1 MSAMNK
7 QDVEEIGFLI
17 KSRYPIIVIET
28 AEEPRVLDLLENA
41 SNLLDQAVYLWSLT
55 RGLRRQTGR
64 DQVAQTN
71 NFEDAL
77 RHIHGSPHNAVYAM
91 LDPHS
96 FLEDP
101 LCLRY
106 LREIALEY
114 TKVPRTLVL
123 VGPRIDLPAE
133 LQRMSTSFR
142 LSLPSAADIRKIFK
156 EEVELWTAYNDG
168 NKPSGT
174 QEVAELLVQHLV
186 GMYRDDARR
195 VIRQSLQDDG
205 CIDMND
211 VARALRQKHHSL
223 ESDGTLVLQTDV
235 EKFEAVGGQE
245 RLKRWIEKRHEAFV
259 GDAEQLGLDTPKG
272 ILLLGVQGG
281 GKSLAAKALAGS
293 WGLPLLRLDFG
304 ALYNK
309 FHGETER
316 NLRSALETAAVMSPC
331 VLWLDE
337 IEKGL
342 ATGGGDGDGGVSRR
356 VLGTLL
362 TWMSERK
369 SRVFMVATAND
380 ISRLPPELLR
390 KGRFDEIFF
399 VDLPV
404 AKVRERIFSIHLAK
418 RKRDPATFDLAALAQ
433 ASEGFSGAEI
443 EQAVVASLYEAH
455 ALKQPLATKL
465 ILDELGSTRP
475 LSVMRAEEIAD
486 LREWAAERTVMV
498 D

>member
-1 MSAMNK
+1 MNK
-7 QDVEEIGFLI
+7 RDVEEISFLI
-17 KSRYPIIVIET
+17 KSRYPVIVIET
-28 AEEPRVLDLLENA
+28 AEEPRVLDLLESA

-71 NFEDAL
+71 NFQDAL
-77 RHIHGSPHNAVYAM
+77 RHIHSSPHNAVYAL
-91 LDPHS
+91 LDPQP
-96 FLEDP
+96 FLDDA
-101 LCLRY
+101 LCQRY

-123 VGPRIDLPAE
+123 VGSRIDLPPA
-133 LQRMSTSFR
+133 LQRMSTSFK

-156 EEVELWTAYNDG
+156 EEVDLWTAYNDG
-168 NKPSGT
+168 NKPSGS
-174 QEVAELLVQHLV
+174 QEAAELLVQHLV

-205 CIDMND
+205 CINMDD
-211 VARALRQKHHSL
+211 VARALRQKHHAL
-223 ESDGTLVLQTDV
+223 ENDGTLVLQTDV
-235 EKFEAVGGQE
+235 EKFDAVGGQE

-342 ATGGGDGDGGVSRR
+342 ATGGDSADGGVSRR

-404 AKVRERIFSIHLAK
+404 TSVRERIFAIHLTK
-418 RKRDPATFDLAALAQ
+418 RKRDPAAFDLAALAR

-443 EQAVVASLYEAH
+443 EQAVVAALYEAH
-455 ALKQPLATKL
+455 ALKEPLATKL

-486 LREWAAERTVMV
+486 LRDWAAERTVMV